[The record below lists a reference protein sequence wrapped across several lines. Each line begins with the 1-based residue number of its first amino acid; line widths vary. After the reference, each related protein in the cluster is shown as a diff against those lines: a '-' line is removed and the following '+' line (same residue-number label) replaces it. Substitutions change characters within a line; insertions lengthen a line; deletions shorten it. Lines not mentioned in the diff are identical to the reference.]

1 MVTLAMTMTDY
12 DCDSD
17 SFSAQDSRCY
27 EAKMKEII
35 LIEQR
40 VAGLVGATGE

>member
-1 MVTLAMTMTDY
+1 MTMMGDY
-12 DCDSD
+12 
-17 SFSAQDSRCY
+17 FSAQDSRCY

-40 VAGLVGATGE
+40 AAGLVGATGE

>member
-1 MVTLAMTMTDY
+1 MVTLAITMTDY
-12 DCDSD
+12 DCEGD

-27 EAKMKEII
+27 ESKMKEII

-40 VAGLVGATGE
+40 AVGLAGGTGE

>member
-1 MVTLAMTMTDY
+1 MVTFAMRIQIMTMTG
-12 DCDSD
+12 D
-17 SFSAQDSRCY
+17 SFSVRDSRCC

-40 VAGLVGATGE
+40 AAGLAGAIGE

>member
-1 MVTLAMTMTDY
+1 MVTLAMRIQIMTVTG
-12 DCDSD
+12 D
-17 SFSAQDSRCY
+17 SFSAQDSSYY

-40 VAGLVGATGE
+40 TVGLVGATGE

>member
-1 MVTLAMTMTDY
+1 MTVTG
-12 DCDSD
+12 D

-40 VAGLVGATGE
+40 AAGLVGATGE

>member
-1 MVTLAMTMTDY
+1 MTVTGDY
-12 DCDSD
+12 L
-17 SFSAQDSRCY
+17 SAQDSRCY

-40 VAGLVGATGE
+40 AAGFEGATGE

>member
-1 MVTLAMTMTDY
+1 MTLVMTMTDY

-17 SFSAQDSRCY
+17 SFIAQDSRSN

-35 LIEQR
+35 SIEHR
-40 VAGLVGATGE
+40 AAGLVGATGE

>member
-1 MVTLAMTMTDY
+1 MTVTG
-12 DCDSD
+12 D
-17 SFSAQDSRCY
+17 SFSVQDSSCY

-40 VAGLVGATGE
+40 AAGLVGATGE

>member
-1 MVTLAMTMTDY
+1 MTMTG
-12 DCDSD
+12 D

-35 LIEQR
+35 LIEQKPFSF
-40 VAGLVGATGE
+40 AD